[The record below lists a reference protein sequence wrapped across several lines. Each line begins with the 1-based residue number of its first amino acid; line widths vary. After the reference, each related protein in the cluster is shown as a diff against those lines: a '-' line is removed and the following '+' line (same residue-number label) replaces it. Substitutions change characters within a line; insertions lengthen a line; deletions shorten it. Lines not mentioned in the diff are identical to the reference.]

1 MPKHHC
7 RKMWNSSL
15 QESQVKK
22 VNVVVIGC
30 GHLGKWHVQKVCE
43 INSAQLVGIVES
55 CHKGKARVQK
65 LYPDK
70 YITTNLDDIINDID
84 AAIVATPTQSHFE
97 IMKVLLNFK
106 KHVFCE
112 KPLTSTLSEAMKI
125 RELARK
131 QKLVVQVG
139 HSERFHRSWEER
151 INFPEFFKE
160 PGTVRISR
168 LAPYKGRGTD
178 VDVVQDLM
186 IHDLDLICYLFGEI
200 PFKVH
205 SVGHKIRTDKWD
217 YVTSKFHFN
226 SGRVAFITVARN
238 HIKEVRD
245 FEVTNKNGCF
255 YVDLLNSEFH
265 VARADATQEHGFV
278 KIDKYPS
285 RDHLLEEQ
293 RCFYDSILY
302 QKPVVIGVEDGV
314 LAVRLVERVL
324 EGLERDCEINI

>member
-1 MPKHHC
+1 M
-7 RKMWNSSL
+7 
-15 QESQVKK
+15 KK
-22 VNVVVIGC
+22 VNVAVVGC
-30 GHLGKWHVQKVCE
+30 GHLGKWHVQKVHK
-43 INSAQLVGIVES
+43 IDTAHLVGIVES
-55 CHKGKARVQK
+55 NQQEKIKVQT
-65 LYPDK
+65 LYPDT
-70 YITTNLDDIINDID
+70 YVTINLEDIIKEID
-84 AAIVATPTQSHFE
+84 AAIVATTTQNHYQ
-97 IMKVLLNFK
+97 IMERLLLSQ

-112 KPLTSTLSEAMKI
+112 KPLTSTLSEAMRI
-125 RELARK
+125 RDLAKR

-151 INFPEFFKE
+151 ANFPEFFKE

-168 LAPYKGRGTD
+168 LAPFKGRSTD

-200 PFKVH
+200 PSKVH

-226 SGRVAFITVARN
+226 SGREAFITVARN

-245 FEVTNKNGCF
+245 FEITNKNGCL
-255 YVDLLNSEFH
+255 YIDLLNSEFH
-265 VARADATQEHGFV
+265 VARADATEAHGFV

-293 RCFYDSILY
+293 KYFYDSILY

-314 LAVRLVERVL
+314 LAVRLVEKVL
-324 EGLERDCEINI
+324 EGLEKDCEVNI